1 MPLIII
7 HSLLTLTTVIF
18 VSFIIL
24 YLQDPKNKQ
33 FLYAATPFLFSSVS
47 LLGCIQL
54 ITDHNPLF
62 WTKIMYVGIFGY
74 MNAFMPFISSLT
86 GRKVNRI
93 AHTAL
98 TVITLL
104 FWIITFFTNKVL
116 TLPLYQYGN
125 YLRPTSGILYSF
137 FMIVF
142 FSISFYFFISLIITP
157 VNELFKSM
165 NYRPVYIGLG
175 FIIITGIYDFVSV
188 SRGRPLLPYFNHAF
202 VFGTVVFSLSYL
214 WTFLSQYSWVL
225 TALTKYETL
234 VSELIAKSNKSF
246 VELIQLIAKTIETK
260 DQYTAGHSL
269 RVMDYAVQISR
280 ALNLS
285 EKEIELLKHACLLHD
300 IGKIGIP
307 EAILNK
313 K

>member
-125 YLRPTSGILYSF
+125 YLRPTS
-137 FMIVF
+137 
-142 FSISFYFFISLIITP
+142 
-157 VNELFKSM
+157 
-165 NYRPVYIGLG
+165 
-175 FIIITGIYDFVSV
+175 GIYDFVSV